1 MNDHAIHFK
10 ASIQKIAEYSEGMDL
25 IHRTDWG
32 EINFEDAEI
41 DVSSVLHMAQDLVSL
56 PVERLPDSVLV
67 QGREASDSLAR
78 QLEQLDRFSL
88 KAAGDINQRRND
100 VVRNIH
106 NEADRFS
113 REVGLWIPLLAYHR
127 GDAEEN
133 IKKLNAAIA
142 SAEEKGSEFLR
153 KLSDKDAEAS
163 KLIADIQSAS
173 AEAGVSVFTK
183 DFSDE
188 SEKNDAAATKWL
200 IASIILAFF
209 TLGTLIVFY
218 RQSLVLPEKVD
229 LAHILPVFGCRIL
242 IVSVLF
248 TATLWCGRMYKAMRN
263 QALQN
268 RHRALGLKTF
278 RAFADATSDPQTRDA
293 VLRETTHS
301 IFNSTP
307 TGLIA
312 DSSSNDVDPSIV
324 QIAGGMLSSAT
335 GK

>member
-142 SAEEKGSEFLR
+142 SAE
-153 KLSDKDAEAS
+153 
-163 KLIADIQSAS
+163 
-173 AEAGVSVFTK
+173 
-183 DFSDE
+183 
-188 SEKNDAAATKWL
+188 
-200 IASIILAFF
+200 
-209 TLGTLIVFY
+209 
-218 RQSLVLPEKVD
+218 
-229 LAHILPVFGCRIL
+229 
-242 IVSVLF
+242 
-248 TATLWCGRMYKAMRN
+248 
-263 QALQN
+263 
-268 RHRALGLKTF
+268 
-278 RAFADATSDPQTRDA
+278 
-293 VLRETTHS
+293 
-301 IFNSTP
+301 
-307 TGLIA
+307 
-312 DSSSNDVDPSIV
+312 
-324 QIAGGMLSSAT
+324 
-335 GK
+335 

>member
-1 MNDHAIHFK
+1 M
-10 ASIQKIAEYSEGMDL
+10 
-25 IHRTDWG
+25 
-32 EINFEDAEI
+32 
-41 DVSSVLHMAQDLVSL
+41 
-56 PVERLPDSVLV
+56 
-67 QGREASDSLAR
+67 
-78 QLEQLDRFSL
+78 
-88 KAAGDINQRRND
+88 
-100 VVRNIH
+100 
-106 NEADRFS
+106 
-113 REVGLWIPLLAYHR
+113 
-127 GDAEEN
+127 
-133 IKKLNAAIA
+133 
-142 SAEEKGSEFLR
+142 
-153 KLSDKDAEAS
+153 
-163 KLIADIQSAS
+163 
-173 AEAGVSVFTK
+173 SVFTK